1 MPVKVVK
8 RGSKYGVTD
17 PKGRVYGTHTSNS
30 KAQAQRRAIE
40 ANTRKK

>member
-1 MPVKVVK
+1 MPIKVVK
-8 RGSKYGVTD
+8 RGSKYVVTD
-17 PKGRVYGTHTSNS
+17 PKGRVFGTHASNR